1 MRGSRIRKEFSLR
14 RLKEKNLAAAL
25 TCAKKDLTRSNLCHI
40 MYHMKTASIREVRH
54 DFSRILEWVS
64 GGEEVAITKRHVTVA
79 RLLPPPRKKAERFKM
94 PDASARLQRVFGR
107 KIISDKVMKKILNDN
122 QGAY

>member
-1 MRGSRIRKEFSLR
+1 
-14 RLKEKNLAAAL
+14 
-25 TCAKKDLTRSNLCHI
+25 

-54 DFSRILEWVS
+54 DFSRILEWVA

-79 RLLPPPRKKAERFKM
+79 RLLPARRKKTDRLKM
-94 PDASARLQRVFGR
+94 PDATARLQRVFGR
-107 KIISDKVMKKILNDN
+107 KVISEKVMKKILDDN